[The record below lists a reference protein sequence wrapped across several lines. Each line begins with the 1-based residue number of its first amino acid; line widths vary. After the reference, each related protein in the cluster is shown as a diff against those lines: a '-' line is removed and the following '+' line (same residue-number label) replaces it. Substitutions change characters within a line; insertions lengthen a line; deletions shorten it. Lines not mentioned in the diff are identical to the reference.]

1 MHAPRFFLAAFFFFL
16 TKPFLKRRVE
26 LSGGVRGMAVCVCI
40 RNLGLH
46 AKELEWEILAERGI
60 TLTNL

>member
-1 MHAPRFFLAAFFFFL
+1 M
-16 TKPFLKRRVE
+16 
-26 LSGGVRGMAVCVCI
+26 CVCI
-40 RNLGLH
+40 RNFGLH